1 MKHLTLIIHTEAQHD
16 LANLLVGMEVMSG
29 FTFTQVEGHGLE
41 VAADPF
47 LSAREKAV
55 GHVPRVR
62 VDILLE
68 DENVDSL
75 LKMLR
80 TTIDNLEGN
89 GIYWVTDV
97 ERSGRL

>member
-1 MKHLTLIIHTEAQHD
+1 MKHLTLIIHTDVQHD
-16 LANLLVGMEVMSG
+16 IASQLSGMEAMSG

-41 VAADPF
+41 VTADPF
-47 LSAREKAV
+47 LSARETVV

-68 DENVDSL
+68 NENVDPL
-75 LKMLR
+75 LKVLR
-80 TTIDNLEGN
+80 TTIENLEGN

-97 ERSGRL
+97 EQSGRL

>member
-1 MKHLTLIIHTEAQHD
+1 MKHLTLIVHTDAQHD